1 VQSAL
6 PAARNAHA
14 EQYRLQ
20 QQIAVNEELAQK
32 KLAQKSADIPLAC
45 LIVCVIVLVATHI
58 TAQA

>member
-1 VQSAL
+1 
-6 PAARNAHA
+6 
-14 EQYRLQ
+14 LQ

-32 KLAQKSADIPLAC
+32 KLTQKSADIPLAC